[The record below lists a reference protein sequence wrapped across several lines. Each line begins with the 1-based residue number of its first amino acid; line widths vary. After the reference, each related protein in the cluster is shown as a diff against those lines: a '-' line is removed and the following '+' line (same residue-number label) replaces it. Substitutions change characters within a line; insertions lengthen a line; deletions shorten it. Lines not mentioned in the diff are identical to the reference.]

1 MAQMKRQQQAFIDK
15 SQTQELKM
23 DTEEAEGGEE
33 EGGTRGE
40 VAPSVYPG
48 HPTAVILS
56 TSFWRFLRVSC
67 AVCRVSCAVR
77 ARNPS

>member
-40 VAPSVYPG
+40 VAPSIYPG

-56 TSFWRFLRVSC
+56 TTAFPAC
-67 AVCRVSCAVR
+67 AVCRCAVCG
-77 ARNPS
+77 ACTQP

>member
-33 EGGTRGE
+33 EGGTTGE

-48 HPTAVILS
+48 HPTAVIQFA
-56 TSFWRFLRVSC
+56 SFDVLC
-67 AVCRVSCAVR
+67 VCRVRCVHATLV
-77 ARNPS
+77 N